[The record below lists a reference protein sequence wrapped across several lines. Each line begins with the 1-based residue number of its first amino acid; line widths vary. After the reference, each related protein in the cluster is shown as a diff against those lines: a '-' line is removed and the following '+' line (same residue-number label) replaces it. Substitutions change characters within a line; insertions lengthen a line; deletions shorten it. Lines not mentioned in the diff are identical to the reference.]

1 MSKRSSKKTT
11 SKAKR
16 ESDVAPAD
24 GRYAYEGLD
33 RVMHEK
39 ARLGLMTCL
48 AGAAEGLTFG
58 ELKKLCDLTDGN
70 LNRHLKQ
77 LVDAGLVALDRD
89 ETTKRPVTTCVLTT
103 LGRDRFREYLAE
115 LQRVIGD
122 AQSKVSHSAKPT
134 RRVKPT

>member
-1 MSKRSSKKTT
+1 MAQAKKNRTAAKPT
-11 SKAKR
+11 SDR
-16 ESDVAPAD
+16 

-58 ELKKLCDLTDGN
+58 ELKRLCDLTDGN

-77 LVDAGLVALDRD
+77 LSDARLVKLVRD
-89 ETTKRPVTTCVLTT
+89 DSASRPQTTCHLTET
-103 LGRDRFREYLAE
+103 GRKRFVQYLSE
-115 LQRVIGD
+115 LHQVIGD
-122 AQSKVSHSAKPT
+122 AE
-134 RRVKPT
+134 RRIQEQPQRAGRLASD